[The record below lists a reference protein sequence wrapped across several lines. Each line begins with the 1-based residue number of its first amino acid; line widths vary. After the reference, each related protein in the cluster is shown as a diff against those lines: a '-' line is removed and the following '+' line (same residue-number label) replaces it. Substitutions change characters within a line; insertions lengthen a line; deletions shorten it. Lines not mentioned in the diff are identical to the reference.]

1 MGTGGNGQYGFDTIA
16 AYSPITKIGFDMSNV
31 LMSAINS
38 TTYFLGY
45 FGVGMRA
52 GNFGDIVATPPMR
65 QAVQSFGWIPSYSYG
80 YTAGASYRKS
90 SHVAGSFF
98 VRFLSWTNV
107 EFSGGIVGSAT
118 LGGYD
123 AARLVMHDKI
133 FTMNQTEGIPRP
145 LVRGIEVYANS
156 SGDKPAGWKSQT
168 QILLDYS
175 KAFTAI
181 IDTTTPYLWLPG
193 AVCDNFAKALNL
205 TYNDNFGLYT
215 LTNDQYLQ
223 YSSSSSLA
231 FTFSFSSMDNRDNF
245 GLPLDVPGVVNITV
259 PIKAF
264 VGLLQYPFMNQS
276 IPYGA
281 PAVPYFTLRRSPGNS
296 TIIGN
301 AFMQE
306 AYLMTKYDSGV
317 FSMHQAQFPSDPI
330 GGAQLNSIPRPP
342 NSPYPPPPDP
352 NGGSGLSTGE
362 MVGIAVGAVSFCSV
376 LVFAFFCYRRHK
388 RQQRDR
394 AGDDLDDGKD
404 SASTLTPDSPQSPV
418 SRMFSRIVGRRRSR
432 RNGASMTA
440 GGVNPSEAPD
450 HQIYELP
457 APIPPA
463 ELDAGGGDDNSI
475 LDETDLGTDSTQNLS
490 AYEIARRKLDRQL
503 QGPVPEYS
511 PPADGIMPEDKPS
524 IPELRPTVQTN
535 MADQP
540 SPISPTRSRGADSTT
555 NTFLASEPSPV
566 SPRGDWSS
574 ADLPSPV
581 TASMPPRS
589 FSSGTRSGGGHSHS
603 TISRSLS
610 VNSNAPVSPVTDT
623 MPPVPAAFQRT
634 PIDPARVVCLGPLPE
649 NVQLP
654 GQSTGTGSRIVGS
667 DGRSILRTGL
677 FTAGSRASEGSLGS
691 NFTDEE
697 DLVAEETSR
706 HTGNGSAKLNQ
717 SQRGTFT
724 SRLNTDRQRL
734 PAQPEE
740 SEGEGGSPKSAHSD
754 GSSEGGRIDPG
765 RDLIHVPQ
773 MADKRYSWEEDR
785 S

>member
-1 MGTGGNGQYGFDTIA
+1 M
-16 AYSPITKIGFDMSNV
+16 
-31 LMSAINS
+31 
-38 TTYFLGY
+38 
-45 FGVGMRA
+45 
-52 GNFGDIVATPPMR
+52 
-65 QAVQSFGWIPSYSYG
+65 
-80 YTAGASYRKS
+80 
-90 SHVAGSFF
+90 
-98 VRFLSWTNV
+98 WTDLENT
-107 EFSGGIVGSAT
+107 GGIVGSAT

-123 AARLVMHDKI
+123 ESRLAMHDKT

-145 LVRGIEVYANS
+145 LVRGIEVYSNS
-156 SGDKPAGWKSQT
+156 SADKPGGWKSQT

-205 TYNDNFGLYT
+205 TYNETFGLYM
-215 LTNDQYLQ
+215 LTNDQYRQ
-223 YSSSSSLA
+223 YSTGSSLS

-245 GLPLDVPGVVNITV
+245 GLPLDIPGVVNITV
-259 PIKAF
+259 PIQAF
-264 VGLLQYPFMNQS
+264 VGLLSYPFMNQS

-317 FSMHQAQFPSDPI
+317 FSMHQARFPSDPI
-330 GGAQLNSIPRPP
+330 GGAKLAAIPRPP

-352 NGGSGLSTGE
+352 NSGNGLSTGE
-362 MVGIAVGAVSFCSV
+362 MVGIAVGAVAFFSV
-376 LVFAFFCYRRHK
+376 LVFAFLCYRRHK
-388 RQQRDR
+388 RQLRER
-394 AGDDLDDGKD
+394 AGDVLDDGKD

-432 RNGASMTA
+432 RTGATMTA
-440 GGVNPSEAPD
+440 GGVHPSEAPD
-450 HQIYELP
+450 HEIYELP

-463 ELDAGGGDDNSI
+463 ELDAGGSDDHSI
-475 LDETDLGTDSTQNLS
+475 LGETDLGTDSTQHFS

-511 PPADGIMPEDKPS
+511 PPADGIMPQDKPS
-524 IPELRPTVQTN
+524 IPELRPTLQTN

-555 NTFLASEPSPV
+555 NTLLASEPSPV

-589 FSSGTRSGGGHSHS
+589 YSSGTRSGGGHS
-603 TISRSLS
+603 TTSRSLS
-610 VNSNAPVSPVTDT
+610 VNSNTPVSPVTDT

-634 PIDPARVVCLGPLPE
+634 PIDPARVVCLGPLPG

-654 GQSTGTGSRIVGS
+654 GQSAGTGSRIVGS
-667 DGRSILRTGL
+667 DGRSILPTGL
-677 FTAGSRASEGSLGS
+677 FTAGSRVSEGSLGS

-697 DLVAEETSR
+697 DAVVEQTSR
-706 HTGNGSAKLNQ
+706 HTGPGSIKLNHG
-717 SQRGTFT
+717 QRGTLT
-724 SRLNTDRQRL
+724 SRLNTDRHRL

-740 SEGEGGSPKSAHSD
+740 PEGEIESPKSAHSD

-773 MADKRYSWEEDR
+773 MADKRYSWEEDG